1 LFLEAL
7 MSEAVKETKAQRV
20 ERLKR
25 ELNPWEAYA
34 DIQRFAREG
43 WDSVPPE
50 WFGAY
55 FRWWGIY
62 TQGDGVGAIGGKGG
76 EGKAVRHLM
85 VRIRIPNGVLD
96 SRQLRTIADLAEW
109 HGRGIADITVRQNFQ
124 LHWVTLES
132 LPEVFQAL
140 WLKDVTTMGSCGDVT
155 RNVTGCPVA
164 GLDAEELVDASSLV
178 REATE
183 LVNGNAAFY
192 NLPRKF
198 KVSISGCRAWCTYP
212 EINDIGLTAV
222 RHPSSGEIGF
232 AVRVGGGLS
241 TDPHLGVK
249 LDAFVPR
256 AQALG
261 VFRAIA
267 EIFRDSD
274 VLRQNRERARLKFLF
289 LQHGWT
295 AERFKAEIEARLGAP
310 LAPGVPD
317 DPPDDA
323 YRDHVG
329 IHAQRQPGYC
339 YVGVAVLR
347 GRLTADQMRVAAELA
362 DRYGSGAVRTTSMQN
377 FLIPNVRRESAQA
390 LARELESAGFA
401 IDASPFRRG
410 TVACTGSE
418 FCKLALT
425 QTKGFARGLVESLEQ
440 RLPGFDQQ
448 LRINV
453 KGCPNSCGQH
463 WIADLGIE
471 GKKVKVDGAVVDAY
485 YFCVGGAVGRH
496 QAVARPIGLRL
507 PATGVAP
514 AIERLL
520 RAFQAERRDDENFR
534 QFAARHTD
542 EELRGLLAG
551 ELVEAVARDAAADR
565 PPHGVDG

>member
-1 LFLEAL
+1 
-7 MSEAVKETKAQRV
+7 MSEALKETKAQRV

-25 ELNPWEAYA
+25 EQNPWEAYA

-50 WFGAY
+50 WLGTY

-76 EGKAVRHLM
+76 EGKAVRHFM
-85 VRIRIPNGVLD
+85 VRIRIPNGVLE
-96 SRQLRTIADLAEW
+96 SRQVRTIADLADR
-109 HGRGIADITVRQNFQ
+109 HGRGVADITVRQNFQ
-124 LHWVTLES
+124 LHWVTLDA
-132 LPEVFQAL
+132 LPDVFQAL
-140 WLKDVTTMGSCGDVT
+140 WLQGVTTMGSCGDVT

-164 GLDAEELVDASSLV
+164 GLDAEELVDASPLV
-178 REATE
+178 LEATA

-198 KVSISGCRAWCTYP
+198 KVSISGCRAWCAYP

-222 RHPSSGEIGF
+222 RHPSSGEVGF

-241 TDPHLGVK
+241 TDPHLGVR

-256 AQALG
+256 ARVLD

-289 LQHGWT
+289 LLHGWT
-295 AERFKAEIEARLGAP
+295 AERFKAAIEERLGAP

-329 IHAQRQPGYC
+329 IHAQQQPGYC

-347 GRLTADQMRVAAELA
+347 GRVTADQMRIAADLA
-362 DRYGSGAVRTTSMQN
+362 DRYGTGAVRTTSMQN
-377 FLIPNVRRESAQA
+377 FLIPNVRRERAHA
-390 LARELESAGFA
+390 LARELEGAGFA
-401 IDASPFRRG
+401 LEASPFRRG

-425 QTKGFARGLVESLEQ
+425 ETKGFARGLVESLEQ

-453 KGCPNSCGQH
+453 TGCPNSCGQH

-471 GKKVKVDGAVVDAY
+471 GKKVKVDGAMVDAY

-507 PATGVAP
+507 PATAVAA

-520 RAFQAERRDDENFR
+520 RAFQADRRPAENFR

-551 ELVEAVARDAAADR
+551 ELVEAAGRDSAAER

>member
-1 LFLEAL
+1 
-7 MSEAVKETKAQRV
+7 MSEALKETKAQRV

-25 ELNPWEAYA
+25 EQNPWEAYA

-50 WFGAY
+50 WLGTY

-76 EGKAVRHLM
+76 EGKAVRHFM
-85 VRIRIPNGVLD
+85 VRIRIPNGVLE
-96 SRQLRTIADLAEW
+96 SRQVRTIADLADR
-109 HGRGIADITVRQNFQ
+109 HGRGVADITVRQNFQ
-124 LHWVTLES
+124 LHWVTLDA
-132 LPEVFQAL
+132 LPDVFQAL
-140 WLKDVTTMGSCGDVT
+140 WLQGVTTMGSCGDVT

-164 GLDAEELVDASSLV
+164 GLDAEELVDASPLV
-178 REATE
+178 LEATA

-198 KVSISGCRAWCTYP
+198 KVSISGCRAWCAYP

-222 RHPSSGEIGF
+222 RHPSSGEVGF

-241 TDPHLGVK
+241 TDPHLGVR

-256 AQALG
+256 ARVLD

-295 AERFKAEIEARLGAP
+295 AERFKAAIEERLGAP

-329 IHAQRQPGYC
+329 IHAQQQPGYC

-347 GRLTADQMRVAAELA
+347 GRVTADQMRIAADLA
-362 DRYGSGAVRTTSMQN
+362 DRYGTGAVRTTSMQN
-377 FLIPNVRRESAQA
+377 FLIPNVRRERAHA
-390 LARELESAGFA
+390 LARELEGAGFA
-401 IDASPFRRG
+401 LEASPFRRG

-425 QTKGFARGLVESLEQ
+425 ETKGFARGLVESLEQ

-453 KGCPNSCGQH
+453 TGCPNSCGQH

-471 GKKVKVDGAVVDAY
+471 GKKVKVDGAMVDAY

-507 PATGVAP
+507 PATAVAA

-520 RAFQAERRDDENFR
+520 RAFQADRRPAENFR

-551 ELVEAVARDAAADR
+551 ELVEAAGRDSAAER